1 MGGVGRLNK
10 RGGDPAR
17 CGPSL
22 QMLLLG
28 GGTAEQTGDPASC
41 GPPLLT
47 LLLSFLEAP
56 SDSHTMCGRQELH
69 CELLCYRLVF
79 ILTYHLTYNRYCCYL
94 RCPYLP
100 LIEESA
106 ETSVRI
112 LEVRVFTVNVHNS

>member
-28 GGTAEQTGDPASC
+28 GGTAEQTGDPGSCGPPLLTLSLGGGTAKQTGDPASC

-47 LLLSFLEAP
+47 LLLSLLEAP
-56 SDSHTMCGRQELH
+56 SDSNTMCGGQELH
-69 CELLCYRLVF
+69 CELLLQVSF
-79 ILTYHLTYNRYCCYL
+79 HSHLPFDL
-94 RCPYLP
+94 Q
-100 LIEESA
+100 
-106 ETSVRI
+106 
-112 LEVRVFTVNVHNS
+112 